1 MVWRKWNGHTMR
13 KCLIVLEKWEM
24 CPENM
29 MLSSDFSVSML
40 KKETQTKL
48 LYPRGNPFETG
59 WVLVTLMCIESF
71 WCVPLQG
78 FVTGGKDG
86 IVELWDDM
94 FERCLKTYAIK
105 RAALSTSSKGAT
117 PEYAM
122 EVFLFIGMKKIVI
135 KFLENHDQINS
146 PFFFHIQSLWPLVE
160 ISKRIA

>member
-1 MVWRKWNGHTMR
+1 M
-13 KCLIVLEKWEM
+13 
-24 CPENM
+24 
-29 MLSSDFSVSML
+29 
-40 KKETQTKL
+40 
-48 LYPRGNPFETG
+48 
-59 WVLVTLMCIESF
+59 
-71 WCVPLQG
+71 PLQG

-105 RAALSTSSKGAT
+105 ESSSIASSRCHSQ
-117 PEYAM
+117 YAM

-160 ISKRIA
+160 IQRGLPST

>member
-1 MVWRKWNGHTMR
+1 M
-13 KCLIVLEKWEM
+13 
-24 CPENM
+24 P
-29 MLSSDFSVSML
+29 S
-40 KKETQTKL
+40 
-48 LYPRGNPFETG
+48 
-59 WVLVTLMCIESF
+59 
-71 WCVPLQG
+71 QG

-122 EVFLFIGMKKIVI
+122 EVFLFVEMQKIGI

-160 ISKRIA
+160 IPQRIALYLVLWNYKNRIYRITIIILFLFY

>member
-1 MVWRKWNGHTMR
+1 M
-13 KCLIVLEKWEM
+13 
-24 CPENM
+24 P
-29 MLSSDFSVSML
+29 S
-40 KKETQTKL
+40 
-48 LYPRGNPFETG
+48 
-59 WVLVTLMCIESF
+59 
-71 WCVPLQG
+71 QG

-122 EVFLFIGMKKIVI
+122 EVLLFVEMQKIGI
-135 KFLENHDQINS
+135 KFLENHDRINS

-160 ISKRIA
+160 IPQRIALYLVLWNYKTRIYRITIIILFLLY

>member
-1 MVWRKWNGHTMR
+1 M
-13 KCLIVLEKWEM
+13 
-24 CPENM
+24 P
-29 MLSSDFSVSML
+29 S
-40 KKETQTKL
+40 
-48 LYPRGNPFETG
+48 
-59 WVLVTLMCIESF
+59 
-71 WCVPLQG
+71 QG

-122 EVFLFIGMKKIVI
+122 EVLLFVEMQKIGI
-135 KFLENHDQINS
+135 KFLENHDRINS

-160 ISKRIA
+160 IPQRIALYLVLWNYKTRIYRITIIILFLFY